1 MRIRDI
7 FEDKS
12 GIDEKNAST
21 LPSTV
26 KYPQMDNAYE
36 LYRFGVSMAGQPG
49 PPGPTST
56 IGDVP
61 VLVPY
66 SKGDEDIIRAT
77 EKIHGVKGRSMNS
90 KGSSEP
96 AGTNK
101 VSPTAKPKRN
111 RYGV

>member
-12 GIDEKNAST
+12 GIHNDNAST

-49 PPGPTST
+49 IPTPTST

-77 EKIHGVKGRSMNS
+77 EKLHGVRGKAINS

-96 AGTNK
+96 TGTNT